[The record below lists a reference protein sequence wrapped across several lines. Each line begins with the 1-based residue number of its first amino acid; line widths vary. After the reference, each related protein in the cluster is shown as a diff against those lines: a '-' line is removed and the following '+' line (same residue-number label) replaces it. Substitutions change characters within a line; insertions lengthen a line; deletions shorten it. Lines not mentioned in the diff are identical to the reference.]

1 MKSAWVNKG
10 DILLKYFL
18 SVFIYSV
25 LSIFVMLNLR
35 MLLSWKINDR
45 KFRRNRHEKG
55 FGKIWM
61 NLAQRNG
68 KLCMNRLLFWLNVVL
83 SFVLV
88 MFSSWILFA
97 YMKDINNFEK
107 AQWYRGP
114 IWEIFYWT
122 LSHQPPAVSVSELW
136 NMSVNS
142 LCCAFVKCY
151 LLPYDTL
158 ILWAINV
165 ERWISYEKKHWWWYK
180 LWICECR
187 V

>member
-88 MFSSWILFA
+88 MFSFLLGFYLHIWKISIILRRLNGTGVLSGKYFI
-97 YMKDINNFEK
+97 KHFLTNHWQFQFQSFE
-107 AQWYRGP
+107 
-114 IWEIFYWT
+114 IW
-122 LSHQPPAVSVSELW
+122 A
-136 NMSVNS
+136 
-142 LCCAFVKCY
+142 
-151 LLPYDTL
+151 
-158 ILWAINV
+158 
-165 ERWISYEKKHWWWYK
+165 
-180 LWICECR
+180 
-187 V
+187 